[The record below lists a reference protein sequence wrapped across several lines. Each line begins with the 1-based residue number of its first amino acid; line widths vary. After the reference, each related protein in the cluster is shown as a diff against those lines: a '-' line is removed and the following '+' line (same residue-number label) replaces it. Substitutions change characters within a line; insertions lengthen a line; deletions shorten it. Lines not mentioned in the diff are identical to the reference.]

1 VFAYLLHLHRKQL
14 KTITDEVKLT
24 ASVFNHAK
32 ESITITDAQGIIVN
46 VNDTFT
52 KTTGYSHEEV
62 IGKNPNILK
71 SGRQSKEFYQE
82 MWRSL
87 RENGHWYGEVWNRRK
102 DGQVYAEMKTISA
115 IYDKRGKPTHFLA
128 LCSDITSLKEK
139 QHHLEHIA
147 HHDALTGLPNRTL
160 LTDRINQAI
169 IHSKRGN
176 SVFAVVFIDL
186 DGFKAINDTHGHDV
200 GDELLIT
207 LSRRMQAAL
216 REGDTLARIGGD
228 EFIAVLTNLGHAK
241 DTEVVLSR
249 LLDVAC
255 SDVTV
260 EGLTVSVSASMGV
273 TLYPEDEVDPEKLVL
288 HADQAMYIAKRS
300 GKNRCHFF
308 DINKDV
314 DVTSRQQIINSVRD
328 ALATDNLVL
337 HYQPKINLNTG
348 DVIGV
353 EGLLRMQQQD
363 ALVVAGEFMPA
374 ILNSDL
380 DIQVGKWVIEHAIK
394 QSIDWQK
401 QGLDLTLS
409 INISTH
415 HLQQVDFVA
424 HLNEL
429 LHAYPDFD
437 TQRLKFEILE
447 SSTMKDTTHIYNVI
461 CSCQA
466 LGIHFILDNFGTG
479 YSSITHLQQLPGCS
493 ITLDHSL
500 TKAMHDDPYQT
511 SLVKGVIELAKSFK
525 REVIAKGIENEASK
539 RALQELGCELAQ
551 GFDIA
556 PPMSVQ
562 DLTVWINA

>member
-1 VFAYLLHLHRKQL
+1 
-14 KTITDEVKLT
+14 
-24 ASVFNHAK
+24 
-32 ESITITDAQGIIVN
+32 
-46 VNDTFT
+46 
-52 KTTGYSHEEV
+52 
-62 IGKNPNILK
+62 
-71 SGRQSKEFYQE
+71 
-82 MWRSL
+82 
-87 RENGHWYGEVWNRRK
+87 
-102 DGQVYAEMKTISA
+102 
-115 IYDKRGKPTHFLA
+115 
-128 LCSDITSLKEK
+128 
-139 QHHLEHIA
+139 
-147 HHDALTGLPNRTL
+147 
-160 LTDRINQAI
+160 
-169 IHSKRGN
+169 
-176 SVFAVVFIDL
+176 
-186 DGFKAINDTHGHDV
+186 
-200 GDELLIT
+200 
-207 LSRRMQAAL
+207 
-216 REGDTLARIGGD
+216 
-228 EFIAVLTNLGHAK
+228 
-241 DTEVVLSR
+241 
-249 LLDVAC
+249 
-255 SDVTV
+255 
-260 EGLTVSVSASMGV
+260 MGV
-273 TLYPEDEVDPEKLVL
+273 TLYPEDEVDPEKLLL

-328 ALATDNLVL
+328 ALASDNLML

-353 EGLLRMQQQD
+353 EGLLRMQQHD

-394 QSIDWQK
+394 QSIDWQT

-415 HLQQVDFVA
+415 HLQHVEFVP

-437 TQRLKFEILE
+437 TQRLKFEVLE

-479 YSSITHLQQLPGCS
+479 YSSITHLQQLPGGS

-500 TKAMHDDPYQT
+500 IKAMHDDPYQT

-556 PPMSVQ
+556 PPMSAQ
-562 DLTVWINA
+562 ELTVWINA